1 MRRVREV
8 RSGHSIL
15 SAALC
20 AAALLAI
27 VPAAASHAAVYEG
40 TYSASVTGQSMWG
53 EGSADAIQY
62 SQFFGTSWNR
72 SLSVGDV
79 ADTWLGSYGAE
90 LYGHTQGRIGFDV
103 GASVSSGTV
112 DITQLGTIMLDA
124 PELIYSNQQLVVSS
138 ASLLGTGSISTQSPT
153 ASAYVD
159 LVLELEADVSGRGCV
174 VGCVGASGTLVN
186 IDAHPEL
193 LAVNNEELR
202 ILGVN
207 SGALPLQT
215 SIGPIDVTV
224 TAPYVAT
231 SGSAPPQPLS
241 SSGTSDF
248 IDMSLDVANLA
259 STSLGVPLSAS
270 LGPIG
275 YSLFSAGLGLDLG
288 IYQDFAFSSNTP
300 EITLAV
306 AETGLSY
313 SFLAG
318 QVSPVID
325 PMGNSLLHISSSID
339 FSGILNNDTGIQL
352 SPYVYMDILSLS
364 AFGGELGPVYAWRS
378 EFGNYPI
385 SMFDRD
391 ISVDFNS
398 LAGPSFQV
406 AVAPGSA
413 PVPEPGTLVLF
424 GSGLASLAGF
434 YRRRGLKRKGVAK

>member
-1 MRRVREV
+1 MKRVREV
-8 RSGHSIL
+8 RPGHSVL

-27 VPAAASHAAVYEG
+27 LPAAASHAAEYVG
-40 TYSASVTGQSMWG
+40 TYSASVTGQNMWG
-53 EGSADAIQY
+53 DGSATAIEY
-62 SQFFGTSWNR
+62 SQFFGTSWNT

-90 LYGHTQGRIGFDV
+90 LYGHTQGRIGIDV
-103 GASVSSGTV
+103 GASVDSGSV
-112 DITQLGTIMLDA
+112 DITQQANIVLDA
-124 PELIYSNQQLVVSS
+124 PEVIYSGQQLIVSS
-138 ASLLGTGSISTQSPT
+138 TSLLGTGSISTQSPS

-159 LVLELEADVSGRGCV
+159 LVLELEADVSGRACA
-174 VGCVGASGTLVN
+174 VGCVGASGTIVN

-193 LAVNNEELR
+193 LAVNNGELS

-224 TAPYVAT
+224 AAPYIET
-231 SGSAPPQPLS
+231 SGSAPPQPLT
-241 SSGTSDF
+241 SSGTSEF
-248 IDMSLDVANLA
+248 IDVSLDVANLA

-288 IYQDFAFSSNTP
+288 IYQNFSFTSNAP

-339 FSGILNNDTGIQL
+339 FSGVLNNDTGLQL
-352 SPYVYMDILSLS
+352 SPYVFMDILSLS
-364 AFGGELGPVYAWRS
+364 AFGGTLGPVYSWDSA
-378 EFGNYPI
+378 FGNYPI
-385 SMFDRD
+385 SLFDRD
-391 ISVDFNS
+391 IAIDFAA
-398 LAGPSFQV
+398 LAGPSFEV
-406 AVAPGSA
+406 AVASTSA
-413 PVPEPGTLVLF
+413 PVPEPGTMVLL
-424 GSGLASLAGF
+424 GSGLASLAGL
-434 YRRRGLKRKGVAK
+434 YGRRGLKREGVAR